1 MVYPNGILEKTSQ
14 LMKGSKVKLEEV
26 SSLEYQIPKQCIS
39 VSALVTNDRG
49 EVLLLRTHWRSDT
62 WEMPG
67 GNVELGEPLDKAICR
82 EFLEETGIVIKPIG
96 ITGVYMNTTKQV
108 LSICFRAQYISG
120 EIKIQEDEI
129 LEARYIKIDQSNI
142 EEYITRPQQRSRL
155 LDAMNAACF
164 VPFEAWEA
172 NPNYMLLH
180 RLEGSWKPS
189 KPDL

>member
-1 MVYPNGILEKTSQ
+1 M
-14 LMKGSKVKLEEV
+14 
-26 SSLEYQIPKQCIS
+26 EYTVPKQCIS
-39 VSALVTNDRG
+39 VTALVTNENG

-108 LSICFRAQYISG
+108 LTICFRAQYISG
-120 EIKIQEDEI
+120 EIKVQEDEI

-142 EEYITRPQQRSRL
+142 SDYITRPQQRSRL
-155 LDAMNAACF
+155 LDAMNAKIV

-172 NPNYMLLH
+172 SPNYTLLH
-180 RLEGSWKPS
+180 RLEGNMNIN
-189 KPDL
+189 DC